1 MTVKRSGLLS
11 TAGLSLLLAFTA
23 STAIQITL
31 TKRAVAQQ
39 ATQNAGGNNAPVLVT
54 ADTLKHDQSL
64 GLITAEGKVEL
75 VQGGRTL
82 LADTISY
89 SERDDK
95 AVASGNVALM
105 EANGNV
111 IFADYMELTSGM
123 RNGFLRDVSF
133 LLADMSRGAAVS
145 AERRDGNR
153 TIMRKGVYTTCSLC
167 ETDPTRPPLWQLKAN
182 RVEHDETT
190 QDISYRDAVFEMF
203 GIPILYTPYF
213 SHPDPTVNRR
223 SGLLP
228 PRFLNTTY
236 FGQLFQTPYYQV
248 IDENSDMTL
257 SPQYSTRQGA
267 HLTAEYRQRTARGEF
282 NTDGSITEE
291 SDSGDVRGHFRAN
304 AAFRVNDDATIG
316 ANILRSTD
324 DTYLSRYRI
333 ADRPTGNTLISRV
346 YGEAINNRHF
356 ASVNAFSFQ
365 NLRTNVRNGTVPLA
379 VPVMDYSAIM
389 EPNDR
394 GGRWAFDANMMA
406 LSRDEGTDT
415 RRLSTTISWS
425 QPYYA
430 STGEVFTATAML
442 RGDGYS
448 TNNLSQSQSGLNAN
462 ENTDAAG
469 RAIPLVALDWRY
481 PLVRD
486 EGKMRQLVEPIVM
499 AVVTPYGGN
508 KSGIPNEDSLSFEF
522 DETNL
527 FSLSRFPGLD
537 RWDGGPKVNYGVR
550 TAAYASTGGYAELLV
565 GQSARAKA
573 DDTFTEGSGLRDQFS
588 DYVGRLTVS
597 PGRYIS
603 IVDRVRLAQN
613 SNLSVR
619 RHELG
624 TTVGSNTNFVSISYA
639 DITNTDFV
647 QEQTNQEAVSATIRM
662 QLSKYWAMEAR
673 HTRDLKDDGSLL
685 NFGGLR
691 YTDECFDI
699 MLFAER
705 TFTVN
710 RDIQPATTIG
720 VRFRI
725 ATFS

>member
-11 TAGLSLLLAFTA
+11 TAGFSLLLAFTA
-23 STAIQITL
+23 SITIQIAFA
-31 TKRAVAQQ
+31 KRAVAQQ
-39 ATQNAGGNNAPVLVT
+39 SVQSATGSNAPTLVT
-54 ADTLKHDQSL
+54 ADTLKYDQSL
-64 GLITAEGKVEL
+64 GIIVAEGKVEL

-89 SERDDK
+89 NERDDK

-133 LLADMSRGAAVS
+133 LLSDMSRGAAVS

-167 ETDPTRPPLWQLKAN
+167 ETDPTRPPLWQLKA
-182 RVEHDETT
+182 RQVEHDEAA
-190 QDISYRDAVFEMF
+190 QDIRYRDAVLEMF
-203 GIPILYTPYF
+203 GFPVFYTPYF

-223 SGLLP
+223 SGVLP
-228 PRFLNTTY
+228 FRTLNTEF
-236 FGQLFQTPYYQV
+236 FGQMVQLPYYYV
-248 IDENSDMTL
+248 IDDNSDVTL
-257 SPQYSTRQGA
+257 SPQYSTKQGP
-267 HLTAEYRQRTARGEF
+267 HLTAEYRQRMARGEF
-282 NTDGSITEE
+282 TTDGSITEE
-291 SDSGDVRGHFRAN
+291 DETGDVRGHFRTN
-304 AAFRVNDDATIG
+304 AAFRVSDDATVG
-316 ANILRSTD
+316 ANILRASD
-324 DTYLSRYRI
+324 DTYLNRYRI
-333 ADRPTGNTLISRV
+333 ADRPNGNTLISRV

-365 NLRTNVRNGTVPLA
+365 NLRSDVRTSTVPLA
-379 VPVMDYSAIM
+379 VPVMDYSAVM
-389 EPNDR
+389 EPSER

-406 LSRDEGTDT
+406 LSRDRGTDT

-442 RGDGYS
+442 RGDGYW
-448 TNNLSQSQSGLNAN
+448 TNNLDQSQSGLNAN
-462 ENTDAAG
+462 DTTSAAG

-486 EGKMRQLVEPIVM
+486 EGRMRQLVEPIVM

-550 TAAYASTGGYAELLV
+550 SAAYSDGGGYAELLV
-565 GQSARAKA
+565 GQSMRAKA
-573 DDTFTEGSGLRDQFS
+573 DDTFTESSGLRDQFS
-588 DYVGRLTVS
+588 DYVGRFTLS
-597 PGRYIS
+597 PGRYVS

-624 TTVGSNTNFVSISYA
+624 TTLGTSTNFVSLSYA
-639 DITNTDFV
+639 DITNSDFV
-647 QEQTNQEAVSATIRM
+647 QDRSNQEAVSGTVRL
-662 QLSKYWAMEAR
+662 QLTKFWAVEAR
-673 HTRDLKDDGSLL
+673 HTRDLQDDGSLL

-705 TFTVN
+705 TFTIN
-710 RDIQPATTIG
+710 RDIQPATVIG